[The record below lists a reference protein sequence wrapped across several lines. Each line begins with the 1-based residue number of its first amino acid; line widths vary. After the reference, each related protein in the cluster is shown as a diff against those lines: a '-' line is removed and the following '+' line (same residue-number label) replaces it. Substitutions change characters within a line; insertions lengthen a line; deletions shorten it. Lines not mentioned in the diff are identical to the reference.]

1 MNSTPARPAR
11 WLRVPRALF
20 ARLGPGLITGAADD
34 DPSGIATYSQV
45 GAQFG
50 YTLGWSVVL
59 ALPFMVAVQEI
70 SARIGRI
77 TGRGLGAAMEAHL
90 PRPLALSLILL
101 LAIANVFNLGAD
113 LGAMAQ
119 TAHMLA
125 GGPERLYTV
134 AIAIFCVIAEIRI
147 PYRRYVTVLKFLT
160 AALLA
165 YVALLFVL
173 RLPAREILAGALI
186 PRLTLDRPALLA
198 LIAVFGTTI
207 SPYLFFWQAAEEAED
222 AGRIP
227 ADGAAVAGELARIR
241 VDTWA
246 GMTYSNAVSLSIII
260 GTAATL
266 HVHGITDIASAA
278 DAASALAPIAGS
290 FARLVFAL
298 GIFGT
303 GLLAIPVLAGST
315 AYAIGEALH
324 WTVGLSRRALEARA
338 FYGVLAVA
346 TLAGVGIVFS
356 PLPPIRALF
365 WAAVINGIAAVP
377 IIAAMVAL
385 ASRPAVMDGHI
396 LPRWLRVMG
405 WLTAA
410 LMGAC
415 TLAMLLV

>member
-1 MNSTPARPAR
+1 
-11 WLRVPRALF
+11 
-20 ARLGPGLITGAADD
+20 
-34 DPSGIATYSQV
+34 
-45 GAQFG
+45 
-50 YTLGWSVVL
+50 
-59 ALPFMVAVQEI
+59 
-70 SARIGRI
+70 
-77 TGRGLGAAMEAHL
+77 
-90 PRPLALSLILL
+90 
-101 LAIANVFNLGAD
+101 
-113 LGAMAQ
+113 
-119 TAHMLA
+119 
-125 GGPERLYTV
+125 
-134 AIAIFCVIAEIRI
+134 
-147 PYRRYVTVLKFLT
+147 
-160 AALLA
+160 
-165 YVALLFVL
+165 
-173 RLPAREILAGALI
+173 
-186 PRLTLDRPALLA
+186 
-198 LIAVFGTTI
+198 
-207 SPYLFFWQAAEEAED
+207 
-222 AGRIP
+222 
-227 ADGAAVAGELARIR
+227 
-241 VDTWA
+241 
-246 GMTYSNAVSLSIII
+246 

-290 FARLVFAL
+290 FAQLVFAL

-303 GLLAIPVLAGST
+303 GLLAVPVLAGST

-324 WTVGLSRRALEARA
+324 WKVGLSRRALEARA

-385 ASRPAVMDGHI
+385 ASRSAVMDGHV